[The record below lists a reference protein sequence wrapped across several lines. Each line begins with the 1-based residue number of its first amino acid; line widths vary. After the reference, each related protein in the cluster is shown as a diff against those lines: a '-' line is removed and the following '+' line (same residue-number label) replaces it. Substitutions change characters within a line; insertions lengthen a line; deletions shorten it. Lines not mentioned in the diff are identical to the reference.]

1 VIRLKRKP
9 QPHTPS
15 LYDNVIGESYIPEN
29 HPLRKIRAAVDFS
42 FVHDLVAD
50 LYHDSLGRP
59 AYDPE
64 VMVRLIFLQ
73 LQYKLSDRGVI
84 ERAQTDHAFRFF
96 LGLDWNDE
104 MPHPTSLTKFRERLG
119 EERFAAVFHGFLRQA
134 IERNLVSNKRLMID
148 SYSVRADIWTPG
160 FRDLLDRIIAKALR
174 SLEGTAVDVDY
185 LRAEHAGLAAD
196 KSYRLGAAFRKL
208 LLDEWLSLAELVA
221 EALEELPSRSEAQEL
236 TLELLNGTLRRSANQ
251 GKRNIKKDDLLS
263 DVDPDARWNRKKRGR
278 QTEPG
283 FGEQFAV
290 DEENG
295 IVTHVEVTPGNTD
308 DSEMLQA
315 MVSGH
320 IENVGEK
327 PDEVLTDSKYGS
339 GHNRAFLEGA
349 GIGDQIACPPPKGHK
364 RGMFSTV
371 DFEIEFDARGRPT
384 VALCPA
390 GELSED
396 PRRSKHKH
404 AWVFHFSKAQC
415 EDCPM
420 RGRCSKQKRGRQM
433 TVDQHFQITQ
443 RARERQKSAAGK
455 SAQITRMDIERQFA
469 YQQRQGGKRTRYR
482 GLAKNRMLGWMWGM
496 YLNVTRMARLFEE
509 SLSESPASNL
519 YKPIQCGAGGT

>member
-1 VIRLKRKP
+1 MKRKP

-15 LYDNVIGESYIPEN
+15 LYDDAIGASYIPQD
-29 HPLRKIRAAVDFS
+29 HLLRKIRAAVDFS

-148 SYSVRADIWTPG
+148 SYSVRADISTPG
-160 FRDLLDRIIAKALR
+160 FRDLLDRIIAKALT
-174 SLEGTAVDVDY
+174 SLEGTGADLVY

-196 KSYRLGAAFRKL
+196 KSYQLGAAFRKL

-221 EALEELPSRSEAQEL
+221 EALEELPARSEAQEL
-236 TLELLNGTLRRSANQ
+236 TLELLNGALRRSANQ

-263 DVDPDARWNRKKRGR
+263 DVDPDARWNRKKRGAR
-278 QTEPG
+278 SEPG
-283 FGEQFAV
+283 FGEQLAV

-295 IVTHVEVTPGNTD
+295 IVTDVQVTPGNTD

-315 MVSGH
+315 MVEGH
-320 IENVGEK
+320 IAAVGTPE
-327 PDEVLTDSKYGS
+327 EVLTDSKYGS
-339 GHNRAFLEGA
+339 GANRAFLESA

-371 DFEIEFDARGRPT
+371 DFEIEFDQKGRPQ

-390 GELSED
+390 GELSEN

-404 AWVFHFSKAQC
+404 AWVFHFSKSQC
-415 EDCPM
+415 DGCSL

-433 TVDQHFQITQ
+433 TVDQHFQLTQ

-455 SAQITRMDIERQFA
+455 AAQIVRMDIERQFA

-496 YLNVTRMARLFEE
+496 YLNVTRMTKVAGEN
-509 SLSESPASNL
+509 LSELLTPNL
-519 YKPIQCGAGGT
+519 GKPIQHGSSRT

>member
-1 VIRLKRKP
+1 MKRKP

-15 LYDNVIGESYIPEN
+15 LYDDVIGSSYIPDD
-29 HPLRKIRAAVDFS
+29 HPLRKIRAVVDFS

-50 LYHDSLGRP
+50 LYHHSNGRP

-64 VMVRLIFLQ
+64 VMTRLIFLQ

-96 LGLDWNDE
+96 LGLDWNHE
-104 MPHPTSLTKFRERLG
+104 LPHPTSLTKFRNRLG

-134 IERNLVSNKRLMID
+134 IERGLVSNKRLMID
-148 SYSVRADIWTPG
+148 SYSVRADISTPG
-160 FRDLLDRIIAKALR
+160 FRELLDRVIAK
-174 SLEGTAVDVDY
+174 SLVSLKGTAVDLEY
-185 LRAEHAGLAAD
+185 LRAEHEGLRGD

-221 EALEELPSRSEAQEL
+221 EALEELAPRSEAQQF
-236 TLELLNGTLRRSANQ
+236 TLELLNAALRRADNR

-263 DVDPDARWNRKKRGR
+263 DVDPDARWNRKKRGK
-278 QTEPG
+278 QSEPG

-295 IVTHVEVTPGNTD
+295 IVTDVGVTPGNTD

-315 MVSGH
+315 MVAGH
-320 IENVGEK
+320 IENVGGK
-327 PDEVLTDSKYGS
+327 PDEVLADSKYGS
-339 GHNRAFLEGA
+339 GDNRAFLEGA
-349 GIGDQIACPPPKGHK
+349 GIVDHIACPPPKGHK

-371 DFEIEFDARGRPT
+371 DFEIEFDAKGRPMA
-384 VALCPA
+384 ALCPA
-390 GELSED
+390 GELAET

-404 AWVFHFSKAQC
+404 AWVFHFRKEQC
-415 EDCPM
+415 DGCPL
-420 RGRCSKQKRGRQM
+420 RERCSKQKRGRQM
-433 TVDQHFQITQ
+433 TVDQHFQLTQ
-443 RARERQKSAAGK
+443 RARARQKSAVGR
-455 SAQITRMDIERQFA
+455 SAQIVRMDIERQFA

-496 YLNVTRMARLFEE
+496 YLNVTRMTKLAEE
-509 SLSESPASNL
+509 NLSELLAPNL
-519 YKPIQCGAGGT
+519 GKPIQCGSGGT

>member
-1 VIRLKRKP
+1 MKRKP
-9 QPHTPS
+9 QPRTRS
-15 LYDNVIGESYIPEN
+15 LYDHAIGSAYIPDD

-50 LYHDSLGRP
+50 LYHDSNGRP

-96 LGLDWNDE
+96 LGLDWNDNL
-104 MPHPTSLTKFRERLG
+104 PHPTSLTKFRNRLG

-134 IERNLVSNKRLMID
+134 IERKLVSNKRLMID
-148 SYSVRADIWTPG
+148 SYSVRGDISTPS
-160 FRDLLDRIIAKALR
+160 FRELLDRIIAKALR
-174 SLEGTAVDVDY
+174 SLEGTAVDVAY
-185 LRAEHAGLAAD
+185 LRAEHEALAAD
-196 KSYRLGAAFRKL
+196 KSYQRGPEFRKL

-221 EALEELPSRSEAQEL
+221 EALEELAPRTEAQEL
-236 TLELLNGTLRRSANQ
+236 TLDLLNGTLRRSANQ

-263 DVDPDARWNRKKRGR
+263 DVDPDARWNRKKRGAR
-278 QTEPG
+278 SEPG
-283 FGEQFAV
+283 YGEQFAV

-295 IVTHVEVTPGNTD
+295 ILTDVRVTPGNTD
-308 DSEMLQA
+308 DSEMLRA
-315 MVSGH
+315 MVEGH
-320 IENVGEK
+320 IAAVGT

-339 GHNRAFLEGA
+339 GANRAFLESA

-364 RGMFSTV
+364 RGMFSTT
-371 DFEIEFDARGRPT
+371 DFEIEFDAKGRPV

-390 GELSED
+390 GELSEN

-415 EDCPM
+415 EGCPL
-420 RGRCSKQKRGRQM
+420 RARCSKQKRGRQM

-443 RARERQKSAAGK
+443 RARARQESGK
-455 SAQITRMDIERQFA
+455 GQAAQIARMDIERQFA

-496 YLNVTRMARLFEE
+496 YLNVTRMAKLFEE
-509 SLSESPASNL
+509 GLSESRVSNL
-519 YKPIQCGAGGT
+519 YKPIQCGAGRG

>member
-1 VIRLKRKP
+1 MNRKP
-9 QPHTPS
+9 QPRTPS
-15 LYDNVIGESYIPEN
+15 LYDNVIGSSYIPDD
-29 HPLRKIRAAVDFS
+29 HPLRRIRAAVDFS

-64 VMVRLIFLQ
+64 IMVRLIFLQ

-104 MPHPTSLTKFRERLG
+104 LPHPTSLTKFRNRLG

-134 IERNLVSNKRLMID
+134 IERGLVSNKRLMID
-148 SYSVRADIWTPG
+148 SYSVRGDISTPG
-160 FRDLLDRIIAKALR
+160 FRELLDRILGKALA
-174 SLEGTAVDVDY
+174 SLEGATVDLEY
-185 LRAEHAGLAAD
+185 LRSEHEGLRAD

-208 LLDEWLSLAELVA
+208 LLEEWLSLAELVA
-221 EALEELPSRSEAQEL
+221 EALEELDPRTEAQQF
-236 TLELLNGTLRRSANQ
+236 TLELLNGALRRSDNI

-315 MVSGH
+315 MVAGH
-320 IENVGEK
+320 IAQVGK
-327 PDEVLTDSKYGS
+327 PDEALTDSKYAS
-339 GHNRAFLEGA
+339 GANRAFLEGE

-364 RGMFSTV
+364 RGMFSTT
-371 DFEIEFDARGRPT
+371 DFEIEFDAKGRPI

-390 GELSED
+390 GELSEN

-404 AWVFHFSKAQC
+404 AWVFHFKKTQC
-415 EDCPM
+415 DGCPL
-420 RGRCSKQKRGRQM
+420 RGRCSKQKRGRQV
-433 TVDQHFQITQ
+433 TVDQHFQLTQ
-443 RARERQKSAAGK
+443 RARARQKSAAGQA
-455 SAQITRMDIERQFA
+455 AQIVRMDIERQFA

-482 GLAKNRMLGWMWGM
+482 GLAKNRMMGWMWGM
-496 YLNVTRMARLFEE
+496 YLNVTRMAKLFEE
-509 SLSESPASNL
+509 SLSGPPVSNL
-519 YKPIQCGAGGT
+519 YKPIQCWAGGT